1 MPSKAKE
8 ESPGAARSTGG
19 PGVVTPPEAGDAAS
33 AEDTSPAASP
43 PPAIVAGPEQADVG
57 GYRPEDASMLPETP
71 LPPPPPP
78 PPASGLG
85 GPNTF
90 ARPVLDDHL
99 MTAVGTNENEALAND
114 PGVAREAALIPAMQR
129 MRVAFDQLSG
139 VASTDMATSGTV
151 SEATQNHARQVMA
164 PLERDRLILRAAHE
178 AAESYFQEMNQKLDQ
193 SGGMK
198 AMSAQDPNDPNKDP
212 NAPERPQPP
221 GPQLTDTGVPHP
233 LQQGGYDPNADAQ
246 LPSNESDVGAL
257 KAGHGTR
264 KMTEA
269 QNAARQAQQDA
280 NQGDVPNNQGQTSQS
295 QPPSPPPAPTGEA
308 GPVGTSAPDDLA
320 RTNPAAQQPGD
331 LNKGKGGSPKK

>member
-1 MPSKAKE
+1 MPSKPSEK
-8 ESPGAARSTGG
+8 AAAASDK
-19 PGVVTPPEAGDAAS
+19 PEPVNPSLS

-43 PPAIVAGPEQADVG
+43 PPAIVAGPEQTDVG
-57 GYRPEDASMLPETP
+57 GFRPEDASMLAETP

-78 PPASGLG
+78 PPASGMG
-85 GPNTF
+85 GPGTF

-193 SGGMK
+193 SGGMRT
-198 AMSAQDPNDPNKDP
+198 MSTGPNDPNAPKGDP

-233 LQQGGYDPNADAQ
+233 LQQGGYDPNADPQ

-280 NQGDVPNNQGQTSQS
+280 NAGDVPNNQGQTSQS
-295 QPPSPPPAPTGEA
+295 QPPPPPPTPTGEA

-331 LNKGKGGSPKK
+331 LNKGKKK